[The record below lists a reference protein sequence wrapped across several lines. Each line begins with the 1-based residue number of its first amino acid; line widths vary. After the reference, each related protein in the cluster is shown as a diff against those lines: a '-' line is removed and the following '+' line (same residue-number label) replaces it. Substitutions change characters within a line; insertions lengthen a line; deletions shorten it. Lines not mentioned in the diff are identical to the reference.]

1 MTDYK
6 TLNYDTVSVGDKLPA
21 QDIDITTGL
30 IVSTA
35 LATRDFE
42 PVHHDKSVA
51 QAAGLP
57 DVFMNILT
65 SQSFMTRFATDW
77 SGPEAVV
84 KSLDIRLGAPNVP
97 GMVMTVTG
105 EVTARD
111 DDSGV
116 VDVAVLGENNIWG
129 MHMQG
134 TVQLQL
140 PLSSKG
146 RA

>member
-1 MTDYK
+1 MMSDYK
-6 TLNYDTVSVGDKLPA
+6 TLTCAEVSIGDKLPA
-21 QDIDITTGL
+21 LEIDITSGL
-30 IVSTA
+30 VVAGAI
-35 LATRDFE
+35 ATRDFE

-65 SQSFMTRFATDW
+65 SQALMTRFATRW

-84 KSLDIRLGAPNVP
+84 KTLDIRLGAPNIP

-105 EVTARD
+105 EVTAKD
-111 DDSGV
+111 EDQGV
-116 VDVAVLGENNIWG
+116 VDIAVLGENNIWG

-134 TVQLQL
+134 TVQLAL
-140 PLSSKG
+140 PQE
-146 RA
+146 A

>member
-1 MTDYK
+1 MKEFK
-6 TLNYDTVSVGDKLPA
+6 TLTRAEVSVGDKLPA
-21 QDIDITTGL
+21 QTIDITTGL
-30 IVSTA
+30 VVGGA

-42 PVHHDKSVA
+42 PVHHDKAVA

-65 SQSFMTRFATDW
+65 SQGLMTRFATDW

-105 EVTARD
+105 EVSAKNEET
-111 DDSGV
+111 GV
-116 VDVAVLGENNIWG
+116 VDIAVLGENNIWG

-134 TVQLQL
+134 TVQLTL
-140 PLSSKG
+140 PME
-146 RA
+146 A

>member
-1 MTDYK
+1 MSDYK
-6 TLNYDTVSVGDKLPA
+6 TLTCAEVRVGDKLPPLA
-21 QDIDITTGL
+21 ININAGL
-30 IVSTA
+30 VVGGA

-42 PVHHDKSVA
+42 PVHHDRSAA

-65 SQSFMTRFATDW
+65 SQGIMTRYATDW

-84 KSLDIRLGAPNVP
+84 KSVDLKLGAPNLP

-105 EVTARD
+105 EVKGVD
-111 DDSGV
+111 SDSGT
-116 VDVAVLGENNIWG
+116 VDIAVNGENNIWG

-134 TVQLQL
+134 TVQLAL
-140 PLSSKG
+140 PLAQKEG
-146 RA
+146 

>member
-1 MTDYK
+1 MSEYR
-6 TLNYDTVSVGDKLPA
+6 TLRIEQVRVGERPPD
-21 QDIDITTGL
+21 QVIEITTGL
-30 IVSTA
+30 IVGTA

-42 PVHHDKSVA
+42 PVHHDRTVA

-84 KSLDIRLGAPNVP
+84 KSVRVQLGAPNVP
-97 GMVMTVTG
+97 GMTMTVSG
-105 EVTARD
+105 QVKARD
-111 DDSGV
+111 EDTGMVELEVRGD
-116 VDVAVLGENNIWG
+116 NNIWG

-134 TVQLQL
+134 CVRLQL
-140 PLSSKG
+140 PKG
-146 RA
+146 A

>member
-1 MTDYK
+1 MSEYK
-6 TLNYDTVSVGDKLPA
+6 TLNSAAVTVGDKLPTI
-21 QDIDITTGL
+21 DIDVTTGL
-30 IVSTA
+30 VVCGA

-42 PVHHDKSVA
+42 QVHHNKAVA

-65 SQSFMTRFATDW
+65 SQGLMTRFTTDW

-84 KSLDIRLGAPNVP
+84 KAIDIRLGAPNIA
-97 GMVMTVTG
+97 GMVMTMTG
-105 EVTARD
+105 EVTAVD
-111 DDSGV
+111 SDSGV

-134 TVQLQL
+134 SVQLAL
-140 PLSSKG
+140 PME
-146 RA
+146 A

>member
-1 MTDYK
+1 MKEFK
-6 TLNYDTVSVGDKLPA
+6 TLTRAEVSVGDKLPA
-21 QDIDITTGL
+21 QTIDITTGL
-30 IVSTA
+30 VVGGA

-42 PVHHDKSVA
+42 PVHHDKAVA

-65 SQSFMTRFATDW
+65 SQGLMTRFATDW

-105 EVTARD
+105 EVSAKNEE
-111 DDSGV
+111 SGV
-116 VDVAVLGENNIWG
+116 VDIAVTGENNIWG

-134 TVQLQL
+134 TVQLAL
-140 PLSSKG
+140 PKEG
-146 RA
+146 

>member
-1 MTDYK
+1 VNHK
-6 TLNYDTVSVGDKLPA
+6 TLNYSAVRVGDKLPA
-21 QDIDITTGL
+21 QNIDISTGL

-35 LATRDFE
+35 IATRDYE
-42 PVHHDKSVA
+42 QVHHNKSVA

-65 SQSFMTRFATDW
+65 SQGLMTRFATDW

-84 KSLDIRLGAPNVP
+84 KSLDIKLGAPNVP

-105 EVTARD
+105 EVKARRD
-111 DDSGV
+111 EDGV
-116 VDVAVLGENNIWG
+116 IDIEIVGENNIWG

-134 TVQLQL
+134 TVQLAL
-140 PLSSKG
+140 PKE
-146 RA
+146 A